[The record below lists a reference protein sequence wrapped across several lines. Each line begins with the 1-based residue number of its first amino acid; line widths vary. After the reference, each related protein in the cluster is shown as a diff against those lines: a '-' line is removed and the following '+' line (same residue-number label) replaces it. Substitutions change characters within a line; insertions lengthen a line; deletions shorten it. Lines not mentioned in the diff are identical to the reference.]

1 MAQPTIKDVAK
12 LAGVS
17 ISTVSR
23 VMNNSKP
30 VSPEARK
37 KVLDAINKLDF
48 KPNELARSL
57 VMKKSNL
64 IGVIVEDIGIEYMAQ
79 LIRGVEEIGHL
90 YKYDIIL
97 SSTYGDDGALENA
110 IDFLSTKQVEGIVVI
125 SQDISAEILVKLR
138 DNKIPFLLLDKFHDF
153 KKLNTVKIDYVK
165 EQYDLIKYLNSLG
178 HEKIAY
184 VSKKDHDFL
193 SDSKIE
199 GYEKYINENNMES
212 IIIEADGNSS
222 DDGYNIGEEVISQA
236 KSQNV
241 SAISFINDEVAVGFI
256 AYCYDNGIKVP
267 EDYSV
272 VGFGN
277 AEISRVYRPKLTTVS
292 VPNADIWAIAIRAL
306 IKRIRGEEDI
316 LENNWVLD
324 AQIMK
329 RDSTKSISWK

>member
-23 VMNNSKP
+23 VMNDSKP

-97 SSTYGDDGALENA
+97 SSTYGDDNALENA

-125 SQDISAEILVKLR
+125 SEDISAEILVKLR
-138 DNKIPFLLLDKFHDF
+138 DNKIPFLLLDKLHDF
-153 KKLNTVKIDYVK
+153 KKINTVKIDYEKEEYELVK
-165 EQYDLIKYLNSLG
+165 HLYEQG
-178 HEKIAY
+178 HENIAY
-184 VSKKDHDFL
+184 VTLKDHNYLTDV
-193 SDSKIE
+193 KIA
-199 GYEKYINENNMES
+199 GYQKFINENNLKSM
-212 IIIEADGNSS
+212 IIEADGKTS

-236 KSQNV
+236 KSENV
-241 SAISFINDEVAVGFI
+241 SAISFYNDQTAVGFI
-256 AYCYDNGIKVP
+256 SYCLDNNIKIP

-277 AEISRVYRPKLTTVS
+277 FEISRVYRPKLTTVS
-292 VPNADIWAIAIRAL
+292 IPNYDIGAIGIRAL

-316 LENNWVLD
+316 LENDWVLD
-324 AQIMK
+324 AQLIE
-329 RDSTKSISWK
+329 RDSTKKH

>member
-23 VMNNSKP
+23 VMNDSKP

-97 SSTYGDDGALENA
+97 SSTYGDDNALENA

-125 SQDISAEILVKLR
+125 SEDISAEILVKLR
-138 DNKIPFLLLDKFHDF
+138 DNKIPFLLLNKLHDF
-153 KKLNTVKIDYVK
+153 KKINTVKIDYEKEEYELVK
-165 EQYDLIKYLNSLG
+165 HLYEQG
-178 HEKIAY
+178 HENIAY
-184 VSKKDHDFL
+184 VTLKEHNYLTDV
-193 SDSKIE
+193 KIA
-199 GYEKYINENNMES
+199 GYEKFINENNLKS
-212 IIIEADGNSS
+212 IIIEADGKTS
-222 DDGYNIGEEVISQA
+222 DDGYNIGEEVISKA
-236 KSQNV
+236 KGENV
-241 SAISFINDEVAVGFI
+241 SAISFYNDQTAVGFI
-256 AYCYDNGIKVP
+256 SYCLDNNIKIP

-277 AEISRVYRPKLTTVS
+277 FEISRVYRPKLTTVS
-292 VPNADIWAIAIRAL
+292 IPNYDIGAIGIRAL

-316 LENNWVLD
+316 LENDWVLD
-324 AQIMK
+324 AQLIE
-329 RDSTKSISWK
+329 RDSTKKH

>member
-23 VMNNSKP
+23 VMNDSKP

-97 SSTYGDDGALENA
+97 SSTYGDDNALENA

-125 SQDISAEILVKLR
+125 SEDISAEILVKLR
-138 DNKIPFLLLDKFHDF
+138 DNKIPFLLLDKLHDF
-153 KKLNTVKIDYVK
+153 KKINTVKIDYEKEEYELVK
-165 EQYDLIKYLNSLG
+165 HLYEQG
-178 HEKIAY
+178 HENIAY
-184 VSKKDHDFL
+184 VTLKEHNYLTDV
-193 SDSKIE
+193 KIA
-199 GYEKYINENNMES
+199 GYEKFINENNLKS
-212 IIIEADGNSS
+212 IIIEADGKTS

-236 KSQNV
+236 KSENV
-241 SAISFINDEVAVGFI
+241 SAISFYNDQTAVGFI
-256 AYCYDNGIKVP
+256 SYCLDNNIKIP

-277 AEISRVYRPKLTTVS
+277 FEISRVYRPKLTTVS
-292 VPNADIWAIAIRAL
+292 IPNYDIGAIGIRAL

-316 LENNWVLD
+316 LENDWVLD
-324 AQIMK
+324 AQLIE
-329 RDSTKSISWK
+329 RDSTKKH

>member
-23 VMNNSKP
+23 VMNDSKP

-57 VMKKSNL
+57 VMRKSNL

-97 SSTYGDDGALENA
+97 SSTYGDDNALENA

-125 SQDISAEILVKLR
+125 SEDISAEILVKLR
-138 DNKIPFLLLDKFHDF
+138 DNKIPFLLLDKLHDF
-153 KKLNTVKIDYVK
+153 KKINTVKIDYEK
-165 EQYDLIKYLNSLG
+165 EEYELTKYLYEQG
-178 HEKIAY
+178 HENIAY
-184 VSKKDHDFL
+184 VTLKDHNYLTDI
-193 SDSKIE
+193 KIA
-199 GYEKYINENNMES
+199 GYEKFINENNLKS
-212 IIIEADGNSS
+212 IIIEADGKTS
-222 DDGYNIGEEVISQA
+222 DDGYNIGEEVISKA
-236 KSQNV
+236 KSENV
-241 SAISFINDEVAVGFI
+241 SAISFYNDQTAVGFI
-256 AYCYDNGIKVP
+256 SYCLDNNIKIP

-277 AEISRVYRPKLTTVS
+277 FEISRVYRPKLTTVS
-292 VPNADIWAIAIRAL
+292 IPNYDIGAIGIRAL

-316 LENNWVLD
+316 LENDWVLD
-324 AQIMK
+324 AQLIE
-329 RDSTKSISWK
+329 RDSTKNH

>member
-23 VMNNSKP
+23 VMNDSKP

-97 SSTYGDDGALENA
+97 SSTYGDDNALENA

-125 SQDISAEILVKLR
+125 SEDISAEILVKLR
-138 DNKIPFLLLDKFHDF
+138 DNKIPFLLLDKLHDF
-153 KKLNTVKIDYVK
+153 KKINTVKIDYEKEEYELVK
-165 EQYDLIKYLNSLG
+165 HLFEQG
-178 HEKIAY
+178 HENIAY
-184 VSKKDHDFL
+184 VTLKEHNYLTDV
-193 SDSKIE
+193 KIA
-199 GYEKYINENNMES
+199 GYQKFINENNLKS
-212 IIIEADGNSS
+212 IIIEADGKTS

-236 KSQNV
+236 KSENV
-241 SAISFINDEVAVGFI
+241 SAISFYNDQTAVGFI
-256 AYCYDNGIKVP
+256 SYCLDNNIKIP

-277 AEISRVYRPKLTTVS
+277 FEISRVYRPKLTTVS
-292 VPNADIWAIAIRAL
+292 IPNYDIGAIGIRAL

-316 LENNWVLD
+316 LENDWVLD
-324 AQIMK
+324 AQLIE
-329 RDSTKSISWK
+329 RDSTKKH

>member
-23 VMNNSKP
+23 VMNDSKP

-97 SSTYGDDGALENA
+97 SSTYGDDNALENA

-125 SQDISAEILVKLR
+125 SEDISAEILVKLR
-138 DNKIPFLLLDKFHDF
+138 DNKIPFLLLDKLHDF
-153 KKLNTVKIDYVK
+153 KKINTVKIDYEK
-165 EQYDLIKYLNSLG
+165 EEYELSKYLYEQG
-178 HEKIAY
+178 HENIAY
-184 VSKKDHDFL
+184 VTLKDHNYLTDI
-193 SDSKIE
+193 KIA
-199 GYEKYINENNMES
+199 GYEKFINENNLKS
-212 IIIEADGNSS
+212 IIIEADGKTS
-222 DDGYNIGEEVISQA
+222 DDGYNIGEEVISKA
-236 KSQNV
+236 KSENV
-241 SAISFINDEVAVGFI
+241 SAISFYNDQTAVGFI
-256 AYCYDNGIKVP
+256 SYCLDNNIKIP

-277 AEISRVYRPKLTTVS
+277 FEISRVYRPKLTTVS
-292 VPNADIWAIAIRAL
+292 IPNYDIGAIGIRAL

-316 LENNWVLD
+316 LENDWVLD
-324 AQIMK
+324 AQLIE
-329 RDSTKSISWK
+329 RDSTKNH

>member
-23 VMNNSKP
+23 VMNDSKP

-97 SSTYGDDGALENA
+97 SSTYGDDNALENA

-125 SQDISAEILVKLR
+125 SEDISAEILVKLR
-138 DNKIPFLLLDKFHDF
+138 DNKIPFLLLDKLHDF
-153 KKLNTVKIDYVK
+153 KKINTVKIDYEK
-165 EQYDLIKYLNSLG
+165 EEYELSKYLYEQG
-178 HEKIAY
+178 HENIAY
-184 VSKKDHDFL
+184 VTLKDHNYLTDI
-193 SDSKIE
+193 KIA
-199 GYEKYINENNMES
+199 GYEKFINENNLKS
-212 IIIEADGNSS
+212 IIIEADGKNS
-222 DDGYNIGEEVISQA
+222 DDGYNIGEEVISKA
-236 KSQNV
+236 KSENV
-241 SAISFINDEVAVGFI
+241 SAISFYNDQTAVGFI
-256 AYCYDNGIKVP
+256 SYCLDNNIKIP

-277 AEISRVYRPKLTTVS
+277 FEISRVYRPKLTTVS
-292 VPNADIWAIAIRAL
+292 IPNYDIGAIGIRAL

-316 LENNWVLD
+316 LENDWVLD
-324 AQIMK
+324 AQLIE
-329 RDSTKSISWK
+329 RDSTKNH

>member
-23 VMNNSKP
+23 VMNDSKP

-97 SSTYGDDGALENA
+97 SSTYGDDNALENA

-125 SQDISAEILVKLR
+125 SEDISAEILVKLR
-138 DNKIPFLLLDKFHDF
+138 DNKIPFLLLDKLHDF
-153 KKLNTVKIDYVK
+153 KKINTVKIDYEKEEYELVK
-165 EQYDLIKYLNSLG
+165 HLYEQG
-178 HEKIAY
+178 HENIAY
-184 VSKKDHDFL
+184 VTLKEHNYLTDV
-193 SDSKIE
+193 KIA
-199 GYEKYINENNMES
+199 GYEKFINENNLKS
-212 IIIEADGNSS
+212 IIIEADGKTS
-222 DDGYNIGEEVISQA
+222 DDGYNIGEEVISKA
-236 KSQNV
+236 KGENV
-241 SAISFINDEVAVGFI
+241 SAISFYNDQTAVGFI
-256 AYCYDNGIKVP
+256 SYCLDNNIKIP

-277 AEISRVYRPKLTTVS
+277 FEISRVYRPKLTTVS
-292 VPNADIWAIAIRAL
+292 IPNYDIGAIGIRAL

-316 LENNWVLD
+316 LENDWVLD
-324 AQIMK
+324 AQLIE
-329 RDSTKSISWK
+329 RDSTKKH

>member
-23 VMNNSKP
+23 VMNDSKP

-57 VMKKSNL
+57 VMRKSNL

-97 SSTYGDDGALENA
+97 SSTYGDDNALENA

-125 SQDISAEILVKLR
+125 SEDISAEILVKLR
-138 DNKIPFLLLDKFHDF
+138 DNKIPFLLLDKLHDF
-153 KKLNTVKIDYVK
+153 KKINTVKIDYEK
-165 EQYDLIKYLNSLG
+165 EEYELTKYLYEQGN
-178 HEKIAY
+178 KNIAY
-184 VSKKDHDFL
+184 VTLKDHNYLTDI
-193 SDSKIE
+193 KIA
-199 GYEKYINENNMES
+199 GYEKFINENNLKS
-212 IIIEADGNSS
+212 IIIEADGKNS
-222 DDGYNIGEEVISQA
+222 DDGYNIGEEVISKA
-236 KSQNV
+236 KSKNV
-241 SAISFINDEVAVGFI
+241 SAISFYNDQTAVGFI
-256 AYCYDNGIKVP
+256 SYCLDNNIKIP
-267 EDYSV
+267 DDYSV

-277 AEISRVYRPKLTTVS
+277 FEISRVYRPKLTTVS
-292 VPNADIWAIAIRAL
+292 IPNYDIGAIGIRAL

-316 LENNWVLD
+316 LENDWVLD
-324 AQIMK
+324 AQLIE
-329 RDSTKSISWK
+329 RDSTKKH

>member
-23 VMNNSKP
+23 VMNDSKP

-57 VMKKSNL
+57 VMRKSNL

-97 SSTYGDDGALENA
+97 SSTYGDDNALENA

-125 SQDISAEILVKLR
+125 SEDISAEILVKLR
-138 DNKIPFLLLDKFHDF
+138 DNKIPFLLLDKLHDF
-153 KKLNTVKIDYVK
+153 KKINTVKIDYEK
-165 EQYDLIKYLNSLG
+165 EEYELTKYLYEQGN
-178 HEKIAY
+178 ENIAY
-184 VSKKDHDFL
+184 VTLKDHNYLTDI
-193 SDSKIE
+193 KIA
-199 GYEKYINENNMES
+199 GYEKFINENNLKS
-212 IIIEADGNSS
+212 IIIEADGKNS
-222 DDGYNIGEEVISQA
+222 DDGYNIGEEVISKA
-236 KSQNV
+236 KSENV
-241 SAISFINDEVAVGFI
+241 SAISFYNDQTAVGFI
-256 AYCYDNGIKVP
+256 SYCLDNNIKIP
-267 EDYSV
+267 DDYSV

-277 AEISRVYRPKLTTVS
+277 FEISRVYRPKLTTVS
-292 VPNADIWAIAIRAL
+292 IPNYDIGAIGIRAL

-316 LENNWVLD
+316 LENDWVLD
-324 AQIMK
+324 AQLIE
-329 RDSTKSISWK
+329 RDSTKKH

>member
-30 VSPEARK
+30 VSPESKR

-64 IGVIVEDIGIEYMAQ
+64 IGVIVKDIGIDYMAQ

-97 SSTYGDDGALENA
+97 SSTYGDENV
-110 IDFLSTKQVEGIVVI
+110 IENDINFLSTKQVEGIVVI
-125 SQDISAEILVKLR
+125 SENISPEILVKLR
-138 DNKIPFLLLDKFHDF
+138 DNKIPFLLLDKYYTY
-153 KKLNTVKIDYVK
+153 KNISTVKIDYTK
-165 EQYDLIKYLNSLG
+165 EIENLIKYLSDLG

-184 VSKKDHDFL
+184 VSKKEKDRVCSLKEDGYKKAI
-193 SDSKIE
+193 SKISGKE
-199 GYEKYINENNMES
+199 YIV
-212 IIIEADGNSS
+212 EANSSTS
-222 DDGYNIGEEVISQA
+222 DDGYDIGDELKKLIKKEKITA
-236 KSQNV
+236 V
-241 SAISFINDEVAVGFI
+241 SFMNDRMAVGFMS
-256 AYCYDNGIKVP
+256 YCYDNDIKVP
-267 EDYSV
+267 NDISV

-277 AEISRVYRPKLTTVS
+277 SEVSKVYRPKLTTMS
-292 VPNADIWAIAIRAL
+292 IPNYDIGAIAIRAL

-316 LENNWVLD
+316 LEKDWILD
-324 AQIMK
+324 GQLIK
-329 RDSTKSISWK
+329 RESTKKI

>member
-23 VMNNSKP
+23 VMNDSKP

-97 SSTYGDDGALENA
+97 SSTYGDDNALENA

-125 SQDISAEILVKLR
+125 SEDISAEILVKLR
-138 DNKIPFLLLDKFHDF
+138 DNKIPFLLLDKLHDF
-153 KKLNTVKIDYVK
+153 KKINTVKIDYEKEEYELVK
-165 EQYDLIKYLNSLG
+165 HLYEQG
-178 HEKIAY
+178 HENIAY
-184 VSKKDHDFL
+184 VTLKEHNYLTDV
-193 SDSKIE
+193 KIA
-199 GYEKYINENNMES
+199 GYQKFINENNLKS
-212 IIIEADGNSS
+212 IIIEADGKTS

-236 KSQNV
+236 KSENV
-241 SAISFINDEVAVGFI
+241 SAISFYNDQTAVGFI
-256 AYCYDNGIKVP
+256 SYCLDNNIKIP

-277 AEISRVYRPKLTTVS
+277 FEISRVYRPKLTTVS
-292 VPNADIWAIAIRAL
+292 IPNYDIGAIGIRAL

-316 LENNWVLD
+316 LENDWVLD
-324 AQIMK
+324 AQLIE
-329 RDSTKSISWK
+329 RDSTKKH

>member
-23 VMNNSKP
+23 VMNDSKP

-57 VMKKSNL
+57 VMRKSNL

-97 SSTYGDDGALENA
+97 SSTYGDDNALENA

-125 SQDISAEILVKLR
+125 SEDISAEILVKLR
-138 DNKIPFLLLDKFHDF
+138 DNKIPFLLLDKLHDF
-153 KKLNTVKIDYVK
+153 KKINTVKIDYEK
-165 EQYDLIKYLNSLG
+165 EEYELSKYLYEQG
-178 HEKIAY
+178 HENIAY
-184 VSKKDHDFL
+184 VTLKDHNYLTDI
-193 SDSKIE
+193 KIA
-199 GYEKYINENNMES
+199 GYEKFINENNLKS
-212 IIIEADGNSS
+212 IIIEADGKTS
-222 DDGYNIGEEVISQA
+222 DDGYNIGEEVISKA
-236 KSQNV
+236 KSENV
-241 SAISFINDEVAVGFI
+241 SAISFYNDQTAVGFI
-256 AYCYDNGIKVP
+256 SYCLDNNIKIP

-277 AEISRVYRPKLTTVS
+277 FEISRVYRPKLTTVS
-292 VPNADIWAIAIRAL
+292 IPNYDIGAIGIRAL

-316 LENNWVLD
+316 LENDWVLD
-324 AQIMK
+324 AQLIE
-329 RDSTKSISWK
+329 RDSTKNH

>member
-23 VMNNSKP
+23 VMNDSKP

-48 KPNELARSL
+48 KPNQLARSL

-97 SSTYGDDGALENA
+97 SSTYGDDNALENA
-110 IDFLSTKQVEGIVVI
+110 IEFLSTKQVEGIVVI
-125 SQDISAEILVKLR
+125 SEDISAEILVKLR
-138 DNKIPFLLLDKFHDF
+138 DNKIPFLLLDKLHDF
-153 KKLNTVKIDYVK
+153 KKINTVKIDYEK
-165 EQYDLIKYLNSLG
+165 EQYDLIKHLYEQG
-178 HEKIAY
+178 HENIAY
-184 VSKKDHDFL
+184 VTLKNHNYLTDT
-193 SDSKIE
+193 KIN
-199 GYEKYINENNMES
+199 GYEKFIKENNLKS
-212 IIIEADGNSS
+212 IIIEADGKNS

-236 KSQNV
+236 KSENV
-241 SAISFINDEVAVGFI
+241 SAISFYNDQTAVGFI
-256 AYCYDNGIKVP
+256 SYCYDNNIKIP

-277 AEISRVYRPKLTTVS
+277 FEISRVYRPKLTTVS
-292 VPNADIWAIAIRAL
+292 IPNYDIGAIGIRAL

-316 LENNWVLD
+316 LENDWVLD
-324 AQIMK
+324 AQLIE
-329 RDSTKSISWK
+329 RDSTKKH

>member
-23 VMNNSKP
+23 VMNDSKP

-57 VMKKSNL
+57 VMRKSNL

-97 SSTYGDDGALENA
+97 SSTYGDDNALENA

-125 SQDISAEILVKLR
+125 SEDISAEILVKLR
-138 DNKIPFLLLDKFHDF
+138 DNKIPFLLLDKLHDF
-153 KKLNTVKIDYVK
+153 KKINTVKIDYEK
-165 EQYDLIKYLNSLG
+165 EEYELTKYLYEQGN
-178 HEKIAY
+178 KNIAY
-184 VSKKDHDFL
+184 VTLKDHNYLTDI
-193 SDSKIE
+193 KIA
-199 GYEKYINENNMES
+199 GYEKFINENNLKS
-212 IIIEADGNSS
+212 IIIEADGKNS
-222 DDGYNIGEEVISQA
+222 DDGYNIGEEVISKA
-236 KSQNV
+236 KSENV
-241 SAISFINDEVAVGFI
+241 SAISFYNDQTAVGFI
-256 AYCYDNGIKVP
+256 SYCLDNNIKIP
-267 EDYSV
+267 DDYSV

-277 AEISRVYRPKLTTVS
+277 FEISRVYRPKLTTVS
-292 VPNADIWAIAIRAL
+292 IPNYDIGAIGIRAL

-316 LENNWVLD
+316 LENDWVLD
-324 AQIMK
+324 AQLIE
-329 RDSTKSISWK
+329 RDSTKKH

>member
-23 VMNNSKP
+23 VMNDSKP

-97 SSTYGDDGALENA
+97 SSTYGDDNALENA

-125 SQDISAEILVKLR
+125 SEDISAEILVKLR
-138 DNKIPFLLLDKFHDF
+138 DNKIPFLLLDKLHDF
-153 KKLNTVKIDYVK
+153 KKINTVKIDYEKEEYELVK
-165 EQYDLIKYLNSLG
+165 HLYEQG
-178 HEKIAY
+178 HENIAY
-184 VSKKDHDFL
+184 VTLKEHNYLTDV
-193 SDSKIE
+193 KIA
-199 GYEKYINENNMES
+199 GYEKFINENNLKSM
-212 IIIEADGNSS
+212 IIEADGKTS

-236 KSQNV
+236 KSENV
-241 SAISFINDEVAVGFI
+241 SAISFYNDQTAVGFI
-256 AYCYDNGIKVP
+256 SYCLDNNIKIP

-277 AEISRVYRPKLTTVS
+277 FEISRVYRPKLTTVS
-292 VPNADIWAIAIRAL
+292 IPNYDIGAIGIRAL

-316 LENNWVLD
+316 LENDWVLD
-324 AQIMK
+324 AQLIE
-329 RDSTKSISWK
+329 RDSTKKH

>member
-23 VMNNSKP
+23 VMNDSKP

-48 KPNELARSL
+48 KPNQLARSL

-90 YKYDIIL
+90 YKYNIIL
-97 SSTYGDDGALENA
+97 SSTYGDDNALENA
-110 IDFLSTKQVEGIVVI
+110 IEFLSTKQVEGIVVI
-125 SQDISAEILVKLR
+125 SEDISAEILVKLR
-138 DNKIPFLLLDKFHDF
+138 DNKIPFLLLDKLHDF
-153 KKLNTVKIDYVK
+153 KKINTVKIDYEK
-165 EQYDLIKYLNSLG
+165 EQYELIKHLYEQG
-178 HEKIAY
+178 HENIAY
-184 VSKKDHDFL
+184 VTLKNHNYLTDT
-193 SDSKIE
+193 KIN
-199 GYEKYINENNMES
+199 GYEKFIKENNLKS
-212 IIIEADGNSS
+212 IIIEADGKNS

-236 KSQNV
+236 KSENI
-241 SAISFINDEVAVGFI
+241 SAISFYNDQTAVGFI
-256 AYCYDNGIKVP
+256 SYCLDNGIKIP

-277 AEISRVYRPKLTTVS
+277 YEISRVYRPKLTTVS
-292 VPNADIWAIAIRAL
+292 IPNYDIGALGIRAL

-316 LENNWVLD
+316 LENNWILD
-324 AQIMK
+324 AQLIE
-329 RDSTKSISWK
+329 RDSTKSIS

>member
-23 VMNNSKP
+23 VMNDSKP

-97 SSTYGDDGALENA
+97 SSTYGDDNSLENA

-125 SQDISAEILVKLR
+125 SEDISAEILVKLR
-138 DNKIPFLLLDKFHDF
+138 DNKIPYLLLDKFHDF
-153 KKLNTVKIDYVK
+153 KKINTVKIDYEK
-165 EQYDLIKYLNSLG
+165 EEYELTKYLYEQG
-178 HEKIAY
+178 HENIAY
-184 VSKKDHDFL
+184 VTLKEHNYLTDI
-193 SDSKIE
+193 KIK
-199 GYEKYINENNMES
+199 GYEKFVNENNLKS
-212 IIIEADGNSS
+212 IIIEADGKNS

-236 KSQNV
+236 KSENV
-241 SAISFINDEVAVGFI
+241 SAISFYNDQTAVGFI
-256 AYCYDNGIKVP
+256 SYCYDNNIKIP

-272 VGFGN
+272 AGFGN
-277 AEISRVYRPKLTTVS
+277 FEISRVYRPKLTTVS
-292 VPNADIWAIAIRAL
+292 IPNYDIGAIGIRAL

-316 LENNWVLD
+316 LENDWVLD
-324 AQIMK
+324 AQLIE
-329 RDSTKSISWK
+329 RDSTKKH

>member
-23 VMNNSKP
+23 VMNDSKP

-57 VMKKSNL
+57 VMRKSNL

-97 SSTYGDDGALENA
+97 SSTYGDDSALENA

-125 SQDISAEILVKLR
+125 SEDISAEILVKLR
-138 DNKIPFLLLDKFHDF
+138 DNKIPFLLLDKLHDF
-153 KKLNTVKIDYVK
+153 KKINTVKIDYEK
-165 EQYDLIKYLNSLG
+165 EEYELTKYLYEQG
-178 HEKIAY
+178 HENIAY
-184 VSKKDHDFL
+184 VTLKDHNYLTDA
-193 SDSKIE
+193 KIA
-199 GYEKYINENNMES
+199 GYEKFINENNLKS
-212 IIIEADGNSS
+212 IIIEADGKTS
-222 DDGYNIGEEVISQA
+222 DDGYNIGEEVISKA
-236 KSQNV
+236 KSENV
-241 SAISFINDEVAVGFI
+241 SAISFYNDQTAVGFI
-256 AYCYDNGIKVP
+256 SYCLDNNIKIP

-277 AEISRVYRPKLTTVS
+277 FEISRVYRPKLTTVS
-292 VPNADIWAIAIRAL
+292 IPNYDIGAIGIRAL

-316 LENNWVLD
+316 LENDWVLD
-324 AQIMK
+324 AQLIE
-329 RDSTKSISWK
+329 RDSTKKH

>member
-23 VMNNSKP
+23 VMNDSKP

-97 SSTYGDDGALENA
+97 SSTYGDDNALENA

-125 SQDISAEILVKLR
+125 SEDISAEILVKLR
-138 DNKIPFLLLDKFHDF
+138 DNKIPFLLLDKLHDF
-153 KKLNTVKIDYVK
+153 KKINTVKIDYEKEEYELVK
-165 EQYDLIKYLNSLG
+165 HLFEQG
-178 HEKIAY
+178 HENIAY
-184 VSKKDHDFL
+184 VTLKEHNYLTDV
-193 SDSKIE
+193 KIA
-199 GYEKYINENNMES
+199 GYQKFINENNLKSM
-212 IIIEADGNSS
+212 IIEADGKTS

-236 KSQNV
+236 KSENV
-241 SAISFINDEVAVGFI
+241 SAISFYNDQTAVGFI
-256 AYCYDNGIKVP
+256 SYCLDNNIKIP

-277 AEISRVYRPKLTTVS
+277 FEISRVYRPKLTTVS
-292 VPNADIWAIAIRAL
+292 IPNYDIGAIGIRAL

-316 LENNWVLD
+316 LENDWVLD
-324 AQIMK
+324 AQLIE
-329 RDSTKSISWK
+329 RDSTKKH

>member
-23 VMNNSKP
+23 VMNDSKP

-57 VMKKSNL
+57 VMRKSNL

-97 SSTYGDDGALENA
+97 SSTYGDDNALENA

-125 SQDISAEILVKLR
+125 SEDISAEILVKLR
-138 DNKIPFLLLDKFHDF
+138 DNKIPFLLLDKLHDF
-153 KKLNTVKIDYVK
+153 KKINTVKIDYEK
-165 EQYDLIKYLNSLG
+165 EEYELTKYLYEQG
-178 HEKIAY
+178 HENIAY
-184 VSKKDHDFL
+184 VTLKDHNYLTDV
-193 SDSKIE
+193 KIA
-199 GYEKYINENNMES
+199 GYEKFINENNLKS
-212 IIIEADGNSS
+212 IIIEADGKTS
-222 DDGYNIGEEVISQA
+222 DDGYNIGEEVISKA
-236 KSQNV
+236 KSENV
-241 SAISFINDEVAVGFI
+241 SAISFYNDQTAVGFI
-256 AYCYDNGIKVP
+256 SYCLDNNIKIP

-277 AEISRVYRPKLTTVS
+277 FEISRVYRPKLTTVS
-292 VPNADIWAIAIRAL
+292 IPNYDIGAIGIRAL

-316 LENNWVLD
+316 LENDWVLD
-324 AQIMK
+324 AQLIE
-329 RDSTKSISWK
+329 RDSTKKH

>member
-23 VMNNSKP
+23 VMNDSKP

-97 SSTYGDDGALENA
+97 SSTYGDDNALENA

-125 SQDISAEILVKLR
+125 SEDISAEILVKLR
-138 DNKIPFLLLDKFHDF
+138 DNKIPFLLLDKLHDF
-153 KKLNTVKIDYVK
+153 KKINTVKIDYEKEEYELVK
-165 EQYDLIKYLNSLG
+165 RLYEQG
-178 HEKIAY
+178 HENIAY
-184 VSKKDHDFL
+184 VTLKDHNYLTDV
-193 SDSKIE
+193 KIA
-199 GYEKYINENNMES
+199 GYQKFINENNLKSM
-212 IIIEADGNSS
+212 IIEADGKTS

-236 KSQNV
+236 KSENV
-241 SAISFINDEVAVGFI
+241 SAISFYNDQTAVGFI
-256 AYCYDNGIKVP
+256 SYCLDNNIKIP

-277 AEISRVYRPKLTTVS
+277 FEISRVYRPKLTTVS
-292 VPNADIWAIAIRAL
+292 IPNYDIGAIGIRAL

-316 LENNWVLD
+316 LENDWVLD
-324 AQIMK
+324 AQLIE
-329 RDSTKSISWK
+329 RDSTKKH